1 MLSNSRKPAEDIQ
14 NLTPKMKYLT
24 LLFGLL
30 LVSCSGNVKT
40 TAPENIGAAA
50 DNITESITVEKSD
63 TLPPFEVAK
72 RKAGGFDAWTITE
85 NKNKIADIPCVLES
99 CPAGIFDTPA
109 SKKIQG
115 EPVSARDAT
124 WSAALRALKNLVPN
138 PDAKIIFDY
147 SKLNRQINNGK
158 QCLFAGPI
166 QIKNENGKYVEAEIN
181 LTVTHFWDDY
191 RQPSSWYVTG
201 NIVF

>member
-1 MLSNSRKPAEDIQ
+1 
-14 NLTPKMKYLT
+14 MKYLI
-24 LLFGLL
+24 LILGLL
-30 LVSCSGNVKT
+30 LVCCSGNEKT
-40 TAPENIGAAA
+40 PESEVVATTSELVA
-50 DNITESITVEKSD
+50 EPYTVEEPD
-63 TLPPFEVAK
+63 TIPPFEISK
-72 RKAGGFDAWTITE
+72 KKSAGFNLWTITE
-85 NKNKIADIPCVLES
+85 NRNKVADIPFVLES
-99 CPAGIFDTPA
+99 CPAGIFDMPA
-109 SKKIQG
+109 SKKIDDK
-115 EPVSARDAT
+115 PVSARDAT

-147 SKLNRQINNGK
+147 SKLNRQINNGE

>member
-1 MLSNSRKPAEDIQ
+1 
-14 NLTPKMKYLT
+14 MKYLI
-24 LLFGLL
+24 LIFGLL
-30 LVSCSGNVKT
+30 LVCCSGNEKT
-40 TAPENIGAAA
+40 T
-50 DNITESITVEKSD
+50 ESEVVATTAELVAEPYTVEEPD
-63 TLPPFEVAK
+63 TIPPFEISK
-72 RKAGGFDAWTITE
+72 KKSAGFNLWTITE
-85 NKNKIADIPCVLES
+85 NRNKVADIPFVLES

>member
-1 MLSNSRKPAEDIQ
+1 
-14 NLTPKMKYLT
+14 MKQIIFIL
-24 LLFGLL
+24 GLL
-30 LVSCSGNVKT
+30 LVSCSGAVKT
-40 TAPENIGAAA
+40 ASPEESPT
-50 DNITESITVEKSD
+50 ITEQHSEAATVEEND
-63 TLPPFEVAK
+63 TVPPFEVTK
-72 RKAGGFDAWTITE
+72 GKAGGFNAWTIKE
-85 NKNKIADIPCVLES
+85 NRNKVANIPCKIEF
-99 CPAGIFDTPA
+99 CPDGVFDVPA
-109 SKKIQG
+109 SKKIKG

>member
-1 MLSNSRKPAEDIQ
+1 
-14 NLTPKMKYLT
+14 MKYFI

-40 TAPENIGAAA
+40 TPPEDVVTTT
-50 DNITESITVEKSD
+50 DNLTETVAVEKSD
-63 TLPPFEVAK
+63 TLPPFEVTK
-72 RKAGGFDAWTITE
+72 RMSGGFNVWTITE
-85 NKNKIADIPCVLES
+85 NRNKIADIPYVLES

-109 SKKIQG
+109 SKKTHG
-115 EPVSARDAT
+115 KPVSARNAT

-147 SKLNRQINNGK
+147 SKLNRQINNSK
-158 QCLFAGPI
+158 QCLFFGPI
-166 QIKNENGKYVEAEIN
+166 QIKNEKGRYVEAEIS
-181 LTVTHFWDDY
+181 LTVTHFWADY
-191 RQPSSWYVTG
+191 REPSSWYVTG